1 MTITGTPGS
10 PVPSAN
16 GTVLAFNTQA
26 GLRIGPTAFGSGGT
40 AGLNDVNGVVAWGN
54 TNRDMIVLAGS
65 KFRLRNSVLGA
76 GPEGIRITNN
86 AGNTDAGNDISQ
98 VDLGTAVSFGNNYIQ
113 MPNGSLGFHTN
124 AGICLCCRASTRR
137 KTCSRRATG

>member
-1 MTITGTPGS
+1 GIETSGNGTVTITGTPGS

-16 GTVLAFNTQA
+16 GTVLLAFNTQA
-26 GLRIGPTAFGSGGT
+26 GLRIGPTAFGAAGT

-98 VDLGTAVSFGNNYIQ
+98 VDLGTAV
-113 MPNGSLGFHTN
+113 
-124 AGICLCCRASTRR
+124 
-137 KTCSRRATG
+137 